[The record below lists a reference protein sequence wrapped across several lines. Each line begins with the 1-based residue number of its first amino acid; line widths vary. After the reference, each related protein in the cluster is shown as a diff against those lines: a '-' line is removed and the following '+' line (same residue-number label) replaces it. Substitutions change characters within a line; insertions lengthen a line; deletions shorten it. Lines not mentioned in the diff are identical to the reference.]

1 MPTHIFSCRDLIYL
15 LLNNFRFSVA
25 ATFRGFPSMIEL
37 HLFGIIFES
46 GALESLISG
55 CPLLTNL
62 QLSYCSGFEHIDVSA
77 PFLQFLMIEGDEVI
91 KSICL
96 KEPHDLILI
105 QLFADGPGDNIDRAW
120 VADLLEDSPNV
131 ERLFL
136 GTSYIKILSAG
147 FYPQVELRAIKYLE
161 WMVWISMKQENFC

>member
-1 MPTHIFSCRDLIYL
+1 MPTHIFSC
-15 LLNNFRFSVA
+15 
-25 ATFRGFPSMIEL
+25 
-37 HLFGIIFES
+37 
-46 GALESLISG
+46 ALESLISG